1 MRVISVLALLFLLS
15 LKSYSQNLQGEWKGT
30 FTAYL
35 PSTTIV
41 NQYYKNEIKIEI
53 VQNTDS
59 TYSIFSYAGDPYVR
73 GHHTDYKCEI
83 AYIMVSD
90 NAIILEE
97 AKVVSPEGI
106 KKCLKKM
113 NLKIVTRKK
122 SISLEGFWQT
132 NSDGCNNEGEI
143 RVSKKL

>member
-1 MRVISVLALLFLLS
+1 MRLIFVLALLFLVF

-41 NQYYKNEIKIEI
+41 NQYYKNEITIEI
-53 VQNTDS
+53 IQNTDS

-83 AYIMVSD
+83 EYIMVSD
-90 NAIILEE
+90 NTIILEE
-97 AKVVSPEGI
+97 AKVVSPEGVN
-106 KKCLKKM
+106 KCLKKM

-122 SISLEGFWQT
+122 SISLEGSWQT
-132 NSDGCNNEGEI
+132 NSGDCNNEGKI
-143 RVSKKL
+143 QVSKKL